1 MGESLT
7 METPLL
13 GSPDLLDWDGFLT
26 LMAENH
32 RQQPDEPGN
41 VDSLTS
47 AQDLDRLAKAN
58 YETTITNDSN
68 PTRMF
73 SLIVIVSV

>member
-1 MGESLT
+1 
-7 METPLL
+7 METPLS

-26 LMAENH
+26 PIPSRHHE
-32 RQQPDEPGN
+32 QPNESEN

-47 AQDLDRLAKAN
+47 GPDVDRLAKAN